1 MTRDEVLAMAEQAGG
16 KLLEGVALY
25 VGRYHISTQFL
36 ERFAALA
43 FAAGQKTEREECAKD
58 NVDAERYRWI
68 KENSMAECIN
78 CVTPWKCNGPHV
90 TGGDALD
97 EQIDRAR
104 SAK

>member
-1 MTRDEVLAMAEQAGG
+1 MTRDEVLAMAEQAGFSIDYARTIPSVYG
-16 KLLEGVALY
+16 DAECVKHLV
-25 VGRYHISTQFL
+25 S
-36 ERFAALA
+36 LA
-43 FAAGQKTEREECAKD
+43 FEAGRKAADQDR
-58 NVDAERYRWI
+58 VDAERYRWI